1 MQMKNLGSA
10 GTNKTEPTFMPFQS
24 NHYFLPSIHYLSVF
38 VKAVHTC
45 IWILHLPGTAAPFIK
60 FSALEI
66 ILCLETFICI
76 ECNNRMY
83 VGQNLWDAQGHIYH
97 EYTNKNIIRE
107 NAPGKCEI
115 CKRKVKEEN
124 SCRLYISQPKKTDI
138 YFFKG
143 QKTQI
148 CAKAFG
154 PILGTTNYGLS
165 NYKGS
170 IFLTSPNITIQNL
183 CRDTIISGVC
193 PL

>member
-1 MQMKNLGSA
+1 M
-10 GTNKTEPTFMPFQS
+10 
-24 NHYFLPSIHYLSVF
+24 
-38 VKAVHTC
+38 
-45 IWILHLPGTAAPFIK
+45 HL
-60 FSALEI
+60 
-66 ILCLETFICI
+66 
-76 ECNNRMY
+76 
-83 VGQNLWDAQGHIYH
+83 
-97 EYTNKNIIRE
+97 E
-107 NAPGKCEI
+107 NARYVNVRSK
-115 CKRKVKEEN
+115 KRILADCIYPSLRKQI
-124 SCRLYISQPKKTDI
+124 YI
-138 YFFKG
+138 FFKG